1 MIVYD
6 LMLAIMFQYVDF
18 RFYLLS
24 CGNISISDNI
34 IAQFHIKGKICNKKK
49 LQVFEE
55 RRNLL
60 GKWVRHELTVKKKKQ
75 YLHFLVFDICSVDI
89 AMPNPSSLC
98 PSLRSGQIA
107 SGNRCYKIFSP
118 DVLLTSWNISDRRCA
133 AGYQRKPL
141 TSLES
146 FPGSYPCIYFHS

>member
-1 MIVYD
+1 MFT
-6 LMLAIMFQYVDF
+6 IMFQF
-18 RFYLLS
+18 RLILTSGFICLAMVTLILVIILLH
-24 CGNISISDNI
+24 NLIS
-34 IAQFHIKGKICNKKK
+34 KGKFCKHF

-60 GKWVRHELTVKKKKQ
+60 GKWVRHALTVKNAMFTLS
-75 YLHFLVFDICSVDI
+75 YLLSCIYSIPLPF
-89 AMPNPSSLC
+89 C

-118 DVLLTSWNISDRRCA
+118 DVLLTSWNISDWLCA

-146 FPGSYPCIYFHS
+146 FPGSYPSIYFHS